1 MTLKLFPLDKPG
13 TEQLTI
19 EVRVDEQYSTVPPFT
34 NIALAT
40 LHTHSVRYEDRYYQ
54 DRAACLA
61 RWDDFV
67 RRHVHFKAINILL
80 TLPDPGPEELS
91 RFARII
97 EQAQVELGRLA
108 GEEPDTARL
117 LGQELAQTLR
127 VSPRLLRT
135 DEDRAAE

>member
-1 MTLKLFPLDKPG
+1 M
-13 TEQLTI
+13 
-19 EVRVDEQYSTVPPFT
+19 
-34 NIALAT
+34 
-40 LHTHSVRYEDRYYQ
+40 
-54 DRAACLA
+54 
-61 RWDDFV
+61 
-67 RRHVHFKAINILL
+67 HFKAINILL

-108 GEEPDTARL
+108 EEEPDTARL

>member
-1 MTLKLFPLDKPG
+1 
-13 TEQLTI
+13 
-19 EVRVDEQYSTVPPFT
+19 VRAFT
-34 NIALAT
+34 DAFTAADALLALADRNVAALQART
-40 LHTHSVRYEDRYYQ
+40 LALAGLAAATGDPAQATEVVQ

-108 GEEPDTARL
+108 EEEPDTARL